1 MGMLSGAKRVTGMIF
16 SSSCLSSLNS
26 DEVLAGLSG
35 MMIGGALA
43 SRVFGKVLH
52 DAFEGFCRRGIL
64 VVKRG
69 KDGFFLEWSILW
81 DNGTMGQLAFLYEVM
96 KVEML

>member
-1 MGMLSGAKRVTGMIF
+1 
-16 SSSCLSSLNS
+16 
-26 DEVLAGLSG
+26 

-43 SRVFGKVLH
+43 LRGFGIALH
-52 DAFEGFCRRGIL
+52 DALGGFCSRGML

-81 DNGTMGQLAFLYEVM
+81 DNWELSNEVM

>member
-1 MGMLSGAKRVTGMIF
+1 MF

-43 SRVFGKVLH
+43 SGMVLGSNVLH
-52 DAFEGFCRRGIL
+52 DALVGFCSRGML

-69 KDGFFLEWSILW
+69 KDGFFLEEPIVPFS
-81 DNGTMGQLAFLYEVM
+81 MR
-96 KVEML
+96 

>member
-1 MGMLSGAKRVTGMIF
+1 MGMLSDAKHVAGAMF
-16 SSSCLSSLNS
+16 SLSSFSSLNI

-43 SRVFGKVLH
+43 STGFGTALH
-52 DAFEGFCRRGIL
+52 DALGGFCSRGML

-69 KDGFFLEWSILW
+69 KDGFFLELSILC
-81 DNGTMGQLAFLYEVM
+81 DNLGGSS
-96 KVEML
+96 K